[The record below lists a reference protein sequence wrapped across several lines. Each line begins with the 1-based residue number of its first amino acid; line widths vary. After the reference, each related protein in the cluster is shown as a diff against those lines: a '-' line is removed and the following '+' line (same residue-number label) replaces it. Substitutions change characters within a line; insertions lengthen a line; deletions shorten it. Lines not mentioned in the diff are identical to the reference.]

1 MNGETPK
8 AEWLD
13 FPTVEDGIR
22 GMQFIDTVVEAGYND
37 QQKWVKFAE

>member
-1 MNGETPK
+1 MNGEEPK